1 MYEKCFDVRTDRW
14 QWKIRKTVYK
24 MISGNK
30 KNRDDELVQHLNCHA
45 KQSAIEGSD
54 LKDHEI
60 QEMSGKRSGSNTQ
73 YFLLTQ
79 SNSIIRGYL

>member
-1 MYEKCFDVRTDRW
+1 MAVE
-14 QWKIRKTVYK
+14 
-24 MISGNK
+24 NK
-30 KNRDDELVQHLNCHA
+30 EDSVQDDQQKYDDELVQHLNCHA

-60 QEMSGKRSGSNTQ
+60 QEMSGKRRGSNPQ

-79 SNSIIRGYL
+79 SNSIIRGHF